1 MDMNEKLKD
10 AVAKLKAVFT
20 ETKEETFMTVVKTSE
35 GVELTLDTTEVV
47 EGANV
52 TIKDAE
58 GIDVPAPEGEH
69 VLEGGQV
76 ITVSGGKIVAVGEKM
91 EEEEEEVAKP
101 EDEVIQKMSAEIEA
115 GKTAQADLLGRIAKL
130 EELLNSKFERQD
142 KIESKVSAMFDV
154 VNAISGLPTEEPIE
168 AEHKFSKADAKTT
181 KREELANLMA
191 KYKK

>member
-20 ETKEETFMTVVKTSE
+20 ETKEETFATVVKTSE

-69 VLEGGQV
+69 ILEGGQV
-76 ITVSGGKIVAVGEKM
+76 ITASGGKIVAIGEKV
-91 EEEEEEVAKP
+91 EEEESMEVK
-101 EDEVIQKMSAEIEA
+101 EDDTIQKMSAEIEA

-130 EELLNSKFERQD
+130 EELLNSKFERQT
-142 KIESKVSAMFDV
+142 KIEDKVSAMFDV

-168 AEHKFSKADAKTT
+168 AEHKFSKADAKTN
-181 KREELANLMA
+181 KIEELANLMA

>member
-20 ETKEETFMTVVKTSE
+20 ETTKEETFMTVVKTSE

-58 GIDVPAPEGEH
+58 GNEVPAPEGEH
-69 VLEGGQV
+69 ILEGGQV
-76 ITVSGGKIVAVGEKM
+76 ITVSGGKIVAVGEKV
-91 EEEEEEVAKP
+91 EEEPMKEEV
-101 EDEVIQKMSAEIEA
+101 DDTIQKMSAEIEA
-115 GKTAQADLLGRIAKL
+115 GKTAQADLLSRIAKL
-130 EELLNSKFERQD
+130 EELLNSKFEKQT
-142 KIESKVSAMFDV
+142 KIEDKVSAMFDV